1 MSQRITA
8 TTHTLSNILE
18 YKGEKILT
26 YKIEYPQFA
35 STASQK
41 AVQRMNTY
49 YRDKAKSFER
59 YIYKTMYQQAAE
71 QFDYAKENGYPIMVY
86 EAEQVYNISYS
97 SGRLMSLY
105 TDQYTF
111 TGGAH
116 GSTVRT
122 SQTWSL
128 PRGYILPLKALF
140 PPRFN
145 YRAYII
151 NTIIKEIELQ
161 NAGGESVYFE
171 DYIENV
177 NRTFNED
184 SFYLT
189 SKGIIIYFQQYDIA
203 PYSTGIPEFLI
214 PYLKRP

>member
-1 MSQRITA
+1 M
-8 TTHTLSNILE
+8 
-18 YKGEKILT
+18 
-26 YKIEYPQFA
+26 
-35 STASQK
+35 
-41 AVQRMNTY
+41 
-49 YRDKAKSFER
+49 
-59 YIYKTMYQQAAE
+59 
-71 QFDYAKENGYPIMVY
+71 
-86 EAEQVYNISYS
+86 
-97 SGRLMSLY
+97 
-105 TDQYTF
+105 
-111 TGGAH
+111 
-116 GSTVRT
+116 RT
-122 SQTWSL
+122 SQTWRL

-140 PPRFN
+140 SPRFD

-161 NAGGESVYFE
+161 NASGESVYFE

-214 PYLKRP
+214 PYFKKP